1 MSLGFAYAV
10 GFVLATTTALLTL
23 LSANQLPLWMWL
35 AVFVPAGSAVRET
48 RGHGVPTWVG
58 TLVGGLAIVYAAVTL
73 QSLGLEALLPASSG
87 ALVGIF
93 LARIITRRT
102 LRHDLQA
109 LLVSLLVVIAG
120 AGMNNGVSYGA
131 AFVAYAV
138 SIVWALVTRQLVEG
152 AEREAALPFGARLEV
167 TLARRD
173 IITPVFFGASAMVSL
188 VVLLSTTLLFVL
200 FPRVGL
206 GSFRLGQQ
214 AGLPSAVSL
223 RGAPMARGTGA
234 VVARVKGVTFAQF
247 EQGLYLRAAT
257 YDRMNLDGFGRNE
270 GLVVTGVPP
279 VTQLAHRADA
289 RMYEVFMQPVA
300 DNRLLVLGPVQSLTL
315 LGGGGA
321 NPSMATRVVSLR
333 PNGEVDAVTTGPI
346 RYAVAGPT
354 SFAAWD
360 TAQLIEEPLD
370 VDAMAAWLTL
380 PDGLDPRVAELARA
394 TVRDAS
400 SSSAKAAAIKGL
412 LRGFVYTLDLPNGR
426 AEDPLTAFLFEDRRG
441 HCEYFATAFAALLRA
456 SGVPARVVGGFQGGV
471 WDGEAQ
477 VAVFTADNAHAWVEW
492 YAAGT
497 GWVLDDAT
505 PSGDRRDA
513 RLTGFYAM
521 LERVRRNWDDY
532 VLDYGLSQQFQIFS
546 QVTQGVRSL
555 PVELPRLAD
564 KKTLAAIGACCV
576 GVICAAWLWRRRR
589 RVDRRRVHPLAVAL
603 QRTLTQ
609 VLGEPLAAT
618 RTLRDGVEQATRA
631 LGDEHELA
639 RALGMAL
646 AVYER
651 QRFGLVRGGLDDTP
665 RAIRALRSAR
675 RRTAIKAP
683 ARSSAP

>member
-35 AVFVPAGSAVRET
+35 AVFVPAASAFQQA
-48 RGHGVPTWVG
+48 RGRGVPTWTG

-102 LRHDLQA
+102 LKHDLQA

-152 AEREAALPFGARLEV
+152 AEREAALPFGAKLEV

-206 GSFRLGQQ
+206 GSFKLGQQ

-223 RGAPMARGTGA
+223 RGSPMARGTGA
-234 VVARVKGVTFAQF
+234 VVARVKGITFTQF
-247 EQGLYLRAAT
+247 EQGLYMRAAT
-257 YDRMNLDGFGRNE
+257 YDRMNRDGFARNE
-270 GLVVTGVPP
+270 GLVVMGAPP
-279 VTQLAHRADA
+279 VTQMAHRADA

-321 NPSMATRVVSLR
+321 NPSMSTRTITLR
-333 PNGEVDAVTTGPI
+333 PNGEVDAVTSGPI

-354 SFAAWD
+354 SLSAAD
-360 TAQLIEEPLD
+360 GAFLTEQPLD
-370 VDAMAAWLTL
+370 VEALSAWLTL
-380 PDGLDPRVAELARA
+380 PEDLDARVPELARA
-394 TVRDAS
+394 TTRGAS
-400 SSSAKAAAIKGL
+400 SSSAKASAL
-412 LRGFVYTLDLPNGR
+412 RTFLRGFVYTLDLPNGR
-426 AEDPLTAFLFEDRRG
+426 VDDPLAAFLFDDRRG

-456 SGVPARVVGGFQGGV
+456 AGVPARVVGGFQGGA

-492 YAAGT
+492 YAEGV

-505 PSGDRRDA
+505 PPGNRGSA
-513 RLTGFYAM
+513 QLSRLGAM
-521 LERVRRNWDDY
+521 LERIRRNWDDY

-564 KKTLAAIGACCV
+564 KKTLAAIVACCAA
-576 GVICAAWLWRRRR
+576 VIASAWLWRRRR
-589 RVDRRRVHPLAVAL
+589 RVHRRRVHPLAVAL
-603 QRTLTQ
+603 QRTLAQ
-609 VLGEPLAAT
+609 VLGEPLAVT
-618 RTLRDGVEQATRA
+618 RTLRDGVDQATRE
-631 LGDEHELA
+631 LGLTHELA
-639 RALGMAL
+639 RALAMAL

-651 QRFGLVRGGLDDTP
+651 QRFGLVRGGFDDTP
-665 RAIRALRSAR
+665 RAIRALRTAR
-675 RRTAIKAP
+675 RRAP
-683 ARSSAP
+683 LKGSERSAAR

>member
-1 MSLGFAYAV
+1 MSLGFAYV
-10 GFVLATTTALLTL
+10 IGFVLATTTALLTL
-23 LSANQLPLWMWL
+23 LAANQLPLWMWL
-35 AVFVPAGSAVRET
+35 AVFVPAVSAT
-48 RGHGVPTWVG
+48 LQLRGRSAPTWAG

-102 LRHDLQA
+102 LKHDLQA

-131 AFVAYAV
+131 SFVAYAV

-152 AEREAALPFGARLEV
+152 AEREAALPFGAKLEV

-173 IITPVFFGASAMVSL
+173 IVTPVFFGASAMVSL

-214 AGLPSAVSL
+214 GGLPAAVSL
-223 RGAPMARGTGA
+223 RGSPMARGTGA
-234 VVARVKGVTFAQF
+234 VVARVKGISFAQF

-257 YDRMNLDGFGRNE
+257 YDRMNRDGFARNE
-270 GLVVTGVPP
+270 GLVVMGAPP
-279 VTQLAHRADA
+279 VTQIAHRTDS
-289 RMYEVFMQPVA
+289 RLYEVFMQPVA

-321 NPSMATRVVSLR
+321 NPSMSTRVISLR
-333 PNGEVDAVTTGPI
+333 PNGEVDAVTSGPI

-354 SFAAWD
+354 SLSALDAND
-360 TAQLIEEPLD
+360 LPTAPLD
-370 VDAMAAWLTL
+370 VDAMAPWLML
-380 PDGLDPRVAELARA
+380 PDDLDPRVVDLARA
-394 TVRDAS
+394 TVGNATTP
-400 SSSAKAAAIKGL
+400 SAKAASL
-412 LRGFVYTLDLPNGR
+412 RSFLRGFAYTLDLPNGR
-426 AEDPLTAFLFEDRRG
+426 ANDPLSAFLFDDRRG
-441 HCEYFATAFAALLRA
+441 HCEYFATALAALLRA
-456 SGVPARVVGGFQGGV
+456 SGVPARVVGGFQGGA
-471 WDGEAQ
+471 WDWDSQ

-492 YAAGT
+492 YAEGAG
-497 GWVLDDAT
+497 WILDDAT
-505 PSGDRRDA
+505 PPGDRGQA
-513 RLTGFYAM
+513 QLSGLAAM

-546 QVTQGVRSL
+546 QVTQSVRSL

-564 KKTLAAIGACCV
+564 KKTLAGIVACCV
-576 GVICAAWLWRRRR
+576 GVVAAAWLWQRRRR
-589 RVDRRRVHPLAVAL
+589 SDRRRVHPLAVAL
-603 QRTLTQ
+603 QRTIAQ
-609 VLGEPLAAT
+609 VIGEPLPVT
-618 RTLRDGVEQATRA
+618 RTLRDGVDQATHE
-631 LGDEHELA
+631 LGADHELA
-639 RALGMAL
+639 RALAMAL
-646 AVYER
+646 VVYER

-675 RRTAIKAP
+675 RRAP
-683 ARSSAP
+683 LKGSERPSAR

>member
-1 MSLGFAYAV
+1 MTLGVAYAI
-10 GFVLATTTALLTL
+10 GFVLAATTALLTL
-23 LSANQLPLWMWL
+23 LSANQLPMWMWL
-35 AVFVPAGSAVRET
+35 AVVVPAASASQQA
-48 RGHGVPTWVG
+48 RGRSVPTWAG

-73 QSLGLEALLPASSG
+73 QGLGLEALLPASSG

-102 LRHDLQA
+102 LKHDLQA

-120 AGMNNGVSYGA
+120 AGMNNGVSYGL

-173 IITPVFFGASAMVSL
+173 IVTPVFFGASAMVSL

-214 AGLPSAVSL
+214 GGLPSTVSL

-234 VVARVKGVTFAQF
+234 VVARVKGITLAQF

-257 YDRMNLDGFGRNE
+257 YDRMNRDGFARNE
-270 GLVVTGVPP
+270 GLVVMGAPP
-279 VTQLAHRADA
+279 VTQMAHRADT

-321 NPSMATRVVSLR
+321 NPSMATRTISLR
-333 PNGEVDAVTTGPI
+333 PNGEVDAITSGPI
-346 RYAVAGPT
+346 RYAVAGST
-354 SFAAWD
+354 NLSALDAGEL
-360 TAQLIEEPLD
+360 AEQPLD
-370 VDAMAAWLTL
+370 TQALSAWLAL
-380 PDGLDPRVAELARA
+380 PDDLDPRVQELARA
-394 TVRDAS
+394 TTRGTA
-400 SSSAKAAAIKGL
+400 SSSAKASALRRL
-412 LRGFVYTLDLPNGR
+412 LRSFTYTLELPNGR
-426 AEDPLTAFLFEDRRG
+426 ADDPLTAFLFEDRRG

-471 WDGEAQ
+471 WDAEAQ

-492 YAAGT
+492 YAEGV
-497 GWVLDDAT
+497 GWILDDAT
-505 PSGDRRDA
+505 PPGDRGSA
-513 RLTGFYAM
+513 QLSGIGAM
-521 LERVRRNWDDY
+521 LEKLRRNWDDY

-555 PVELPRLAD
+555 PLELPRLAD
-564 KKTLAAIGACCV
+564 KKTLAGIFACCV
-576 GVICAAWLWRRRR
+576 AVVTAAWLWRRRG
-589 RVDRRRVHPLAVAL
+589 RVHRRRVHPLAVAL

-618 RTLRDGVEQATRA
+618 RTLRDGVTQATRQ
-631 LGDEHELA
+631 LGDGHELA
-639 RALGMAL
+639 HALVMAL

-675 RRTAIKAP
+675 RRASVKGSE
-683 ARSSAP
+683 RSSAP